1 MKKYLLLT
9 CCLALTVSAA
19 MVFQG
24 CDTSSEQSCCL
35 GLVVEEENDYYI
47 VRIVESPE
55 YLSAIRTPNL
65 VLIPMSNL
73 TRDFT
78 IGDEISFI
86 VKEYNKVSPEGFTTG
101 YSVSYLCSVKPCK

>member
-1 MKKYLLLT
+1 
-9 CCLALTVSAA
+9 
-19 MVFQG
+19 
-24 CDTSSEQSCCL
+24 
-35 GLVVEEENDYYI
+35 
-47 VRIVESPE
+47 
-55 YLSAIRTPNL
+55 
-65 VLIPMSNL
+65 MSNL

>member
-1 MKKYLLLT
+1 MKKHLFLIS
-9 CCLALTVSAA
+9 CLALMVSAA
-19 MVFQG
+19 TALQG
-24 CDTSSEQSCCL
+24 CDTSSEQNCCL
-35 GLVVEEENDYYI
+35 GLVVQEENDYYL